1 MIKERTKLSPCG
13 TPIQSISVQ
22 YVTSVGMGPLYQNKC
37 IKSVEDRAQQ
47 AARATAQLLKANKR
61 VWTREGPSEE

>member
-1 MIKERTKLSPCG
+1 
-13 TPIQSISVQ
+13 
-22 YVTSVGMGPLYQNKC
+22 MGPLYQNKC